1 MLKPMPACSLGAGLL
16 VAGLAGAPLA
26 AHAQVYK
33 CTQANGSVGYQSTPC
48 PAGTRPAAHPT
59 AAQLN
64 AQEAARPKD
73 DKPYDDPYKSGA
85 SERPYPAEPSV
96 GAGTATIP
104 GVPQAQ
110 PAEQSQASR
119 QVADVQ
125 ARNRR
130 ESQQQAYAEAHKN
143 DMTPARAQ
151 ACGVARHS
159 LGVLSE
165 QRPVY
170 SYDNKGNRVFIED
183 TDRAAALARAQ
194 QQVAENCR

>member
-73 DKPYDDPYKSGA
+73 DKPYDDPYKNSM
-85 SERPYPAEPSV
+85 SERPLPTAPSPD
-96 GAGTATIP
+96 AGTANVP
-104 GVPQAQ
+104 GRPEGQR
-110 PAEQSQASR
+110 STSSL
-119 QVADVQ
+119 VADVQ